1 MAEGPVR
8 VERSGAVLRVTV
20 DRPEVR
26 NALSRAALAALGRAF
41 RDHAEDPELRLCI
54 LSGAGD
60 KSFAAGGDLKELAD
74 ARTVEDGRQMAETG
88 RAALDAVRRM
98 PVPVIAALNGDALG
112 GGAELALAC
121 DFRVAA
127 AQARIGFIQGRLNIS
142 TGWGGGIDL
151 VRRVGPGVALRLMA
165 RAELL
170 SAAEA
175 LRAGLVDE
183 VAGDGES
190 LNEAVQRFAAPIL
203 AQSPQVLRAFKAVVR
218 TGSPEVE
225 TRLFAETWVHEDHW
239 AAVAKLASRKS

>member
-1 MAEGPVR
+1 MAEQPVL
-8 VERSGAVLRVTV
+8 VEKSPSVLRVTV
-20 DRPEVR
+20 NRPEVR
-26 NALSRAALAALGRAF
+26 NALSLAALAGIEAAF
-41 RDHAEDPELRLCI
+41 RGHAEDVGLRLCI
-54 LSGAGD
+54 LRGAGD
-60 KSFAAGGDLKELAD
+60 RSFAAGGDLKELAGLRTLAEATWLAED
-74 ARTVEDGRQMAETG
+74 AK
-88 RAALDAVRRM
+88 RALAAVREM
-98 PVPVIAALNGDALG
+98 PVPVVAALNGDALG

-127 AQARIGFIQGRLNIS
+127 SQARIGFIQGRLSIS

-151 VRRVGPGVALRLMA
+151 VRRVGPGLALRLMA
-165 RAELL
+165 RSELL

-175 LRAGLVDE
+175 LHIGLVDE

-190 LNEAVQRFAAPIL
+190 LDSAVERFTAPIM

-239 AAVAKLASRKS
+239 TAVAKLASRKA

>member
-1 MAEGPVR
+1 MAGQTVL
-8 VERSGAVLRVTV
+8 VERETSILRVTV

-26 NALSRAALAALGRAF
+26 NALSRAALKGIEATF
-41 RDHAEDPELRLCI
+41 RRHAEDPELRLCV
-54 LSGAGD
+54 LRGAGER
-60 KSFAAGGDLKELAD
+60 SFAAGGDLKELASL
-74 ARTVEDGRQMAETG
+74 RTLGEAATMAEEAK
-88 RAALDAVRRM
+88 AALAAVREM
-98 PVPVIAALNGDALG
+98 PVPVVAALNGDALG

>member
-1 MAEGPVR
+1 MAEQPVR
-8 VERSGAVLRVTV
+8 VEREASVLRVTV

-26 NALSRAALAALGRAF
+26 NALSRAALKGIEAAF
-41 RDHAEDPELRLCI
+41 RRHADDPELRLCV
-54 LSGAGD
+54 LRGAGER
-60 KSFAAGGDLKELAD
+60 SFAAGGDLKELAGV
-74 ARTVEDGRQMAETG
+74 RTPAEATRMAEEAKATL
-88 RAALDAVRRM
+88 AAVREM
-98 PVPVIAALNGDALG
+98 PVPVVAALNGDALG

-121 DFRVAA
+121 DFRVMA
-127 AQARIGFIQGRLNIS
+127 AQARIGFIHGRLNIS

-151 VRRVGPGVALRLMA
+151 ARRVGPGVALRLVA

-175 LRAGLVDE
+175 LRIGLADE

-190 LNEAVQRFAAPIL
+190 FDEAVQRFVAPIL
-203 AQSPQVLRAFKAVVR
+203 MQSPQVLRAFKAVVR

-239 AAVAKLASRKS
+239 AAVAKLASRKP